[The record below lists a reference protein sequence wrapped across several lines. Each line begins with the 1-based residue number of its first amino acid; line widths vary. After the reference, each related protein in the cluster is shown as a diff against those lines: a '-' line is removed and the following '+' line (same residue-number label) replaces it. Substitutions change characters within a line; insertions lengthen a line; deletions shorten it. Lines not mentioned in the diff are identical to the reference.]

1 MTRLSMMLHL
11 LGTAALTT
19 VLSQAADAQTDAA
32 APQAAQTSGDIIV
45 TAQRRSERLQDVP
58 ASGAGMNYS
67 F

>member
-19 VLSQAADAQTDAA
+19 VLSQAAHAQTDAA

-58 ASGAGMNYS
+58 ASGTGMNYS